1 MQALRAE
8 FIKLKRSLSW
18 TVVFLLPLVMVL
30 SGAVNTLMADEQPDD
45 GWHTMWLRSAV
56 FYGLFPLAVGIGI
69 LASLVWRSE
78 HQGGNWNALMSG
90 PTSTWRI
97 VAAKAGSLS
106 LLTAG
111 MQILLLSSVA
121 AVGKLVFGLPGM
133 PPPDYLGITALI
145 AVACLPVAVL
155 QSGLSMIFRSFAVPI
170 AVAFTGAGLAVVLLL
185 AELPGLVWVFP
196 YALIGR
202 TTQLGTGTFA
212 DSGHISAVDVLTV
225 LGASGLLT
233 VVLLFGSVAWL
244 ERKDF

>member
-8 FIKLKRSLSW
+8 LIKLKRSLSW
-18 TVVFLLPLVMVL
+18 TVVTLLPLIMVL
-30 SGAVNTLMADEQPDD
+30 SGAVNTLMAGEQPDD

-97 VAAKAGSLS
+97 VTAKAASLG

-111 MQILLLSSVA
+111 MQVLLLGSVV

-133 PPPDYLGITALI
+133 PPAEYLGITALI

-155 QSGLSMIFRSFAVPI
+155 QSGRAMLFRSFAVPI

-185 AELPGLVWVFP
+185 GHRAVKSMRAPS
-196 YALIGR
+196 R
-202 TTQLGTGTFA
+202 TCGTST
-212 DSGHISAVDVLTV
+212 LQM
-225 LGASGLLT
+225 LLT
-233 VVLLFGSVAWL
+233 DGLYWTLTMAGSVP
-244 ERKDF
+244 R